1 MNKYELAFIR
11 PFIDNLDGITQDSSP
26 NIENYILIDSIV
38 DLEDFYE
45 HDIDQM
51 KTYCLDLINLF
62 LQTTNNRNIINNYN
76 RISEHL
82 LKSSIDIVE
91 IIELRGME
99 QVACV
104 KAFWLK
110 CFQRKWKKYYKQ
122 KMDLIK
128 KRKQIKYLL
137 KREIIG
143 FKN

>member
-11 PFIDNLDGITQDSSP
+11 PFIDKLDGITEDSSP

-45 HDIDQM
+45 HDVDQM
-51 KTYCLDLINLF
+51 KSYCLDIINLF

-82 LKSSIDIVE
+82 LKYSIDIVE
-91 IIELRGME
+91 IIELRGIE

-104 KAFWLK
+104 KTFWLK

-143 FKN
+143 I